1 MLLLLQATT
10 LAATSYTEPLAVKDT
25 WLNQVVG
32 CGSPQIADWTCG
44 IACEKVP
51 TLSRLVA
58 SNKSD
63 ETMALTVRLSN
74 TECAVVFRGSK
85 NIYNTLEDLKFF
97 PKALPGCDG
106 CKVHSGFHDDWKHLE
121 PEVNAHLA
129 KLGCGNG
136 TVSVVGH
143 SLGAA
148 MGSLAAFDLA
158 EAAAASSQH
167 DGEGDSDTAPA
178 PPKWRIGRVYTYGQ
192 PRTGNKAFAAAF
204 DARLAT
210 LGVTHFRVVDY
221 MDIVPH
227 LPTANMLWEG
237 WKHTGEEV
245 YYNATKLGQYTIC
258 KLANDTRCSAQ
269 WGLLQTLTHGC
280 DHCSYLGMNPCHCGK
295 TTPDCG
301 EPHH

>member
-10 LAATSYTEPLAVKDT
+10 LAATSNTEPLAVKDT

-32 CGSPQIADWTCG
+32 CGSPQIADWTRG
-44 IACEKVP
+44 HRRARRSR
-51 TLSRLVA
+51 TLRLVA

-63 ETMALTVRLSN
+63 ETMALTVRSQTPSAPSSSAAARIFTTRSRTSN
-74 TECAVVFRGSK
+74 SFRRRCPAA
-85 NIYNTLEDLKFF
+85 T
-97 PKALPGCDG
+97 AARCT
-106 CKVHSGFHDDWKHLE
+106 GFHDDWKHLE

-148 MGSLAAFDLA
+148 MGALAAFDLA
-158 EAAAASSQH
+158 EAAAASSPH

-192 PRTGNKAFAAAF
+192 PRTGNKEFAAAF

-295 TTPDCG
+295 TTPDCE